1 MTWLTAELPCS
12 GRARILPRGEPIT
25 IRRGPL
31 QAVCI
36 GDLAAAHGPPFR
48 WEYNAAVT
56 YTPEAAAAAKGV
68 VDSMTAQ
75 GWSVKVRDL
84 TQNDSVDYT
93 LSDGSGV
100 LVGVTIPSSAERS
113 PGLPPRT
120 IRSGGSSECAQ

>member
-1 MTWLTAELPCS
+1 M
-12 GRARILPRGEPIT
+12 
-25 IRRGPL
+25 
-31 QAVCI
+31 
-36 GDLAAAHGPPFR
+36 
-48 WEYNAAVT
+48 
-56 YTPEAAAAAKGV
+56 
-68 VDSMTAQ
+68 VDPMTAR

-84 TQNDSVDYT
+84 TQDDSMNYT

>member
-1 MTWLTAELPCS
+1 
-12 GRARILPRGEPIT
+12 
-25 IRRGPL
+25 
-31 QAVCI
+31 
-36 GDLAAAHGPPFR
+36 
-48 WEYNAAVT
+48 VT

-100 LVGVTIPSSAERS
+100 LVGVTIPASAERS
-113 PGLPPRT
+113 PGLPPADHSVR
-120 IRSGGSSECAQ
+120 RQQRMR